1 MHLTRSVEIL
11 TKVNEELKNDINNL
25 KVSSLGNFEHSKI
38 ETEQVLET
46 IEEYFEKKEKEPC
59 LVGINIPEKS
69 KDDESATADRLL
81 SENIVVAAG
90 FKTEFIKEVC
100 HHGRKGIGRPRVLK
114 IRLEDKHMAMSVLRN
129 KDVRSIVPPG
139 SFLRKD
145 LTKREL
151 LLDKQLRKE
160 CYTRN
165 QSLNLKKYVVRNLQ
179 IVELRQPRQWIAPT
193 SNFLIP
199 TYSHQSAAA

>member
-1 MHLTRSVEIL
+1 ML
-11 TKVNEELKNDINNL
+11 N
-25 KVSSLGNFEHSKI
+25 
-38 ETEQVLET
+38 
-46 IEEYFEKKEKEPC
+46 
-59 LVGINIPEKS
+59 
-69 KDDESATADRLL
+69 DDESATADRLL
-81 SENIVVAAG
+81 AENIVVAAG
-90 FKTEFIKEVC
+90 FKTEFIKEIRR
-100 HHGRKGIGRPRVLK
+100 HGRKGTGRPRVLK

-165 QSLNLKKYVVRNLQ
+165 QSLNLKKYAVRNLQ
-179 IVELRQPRQWIAPT
+179 IVELRQSRQ
-193 SNFLIP
+193 
-199 TYSHQSAAA
+199 